1 MYKVIFKQ
9 KATKKQGIFKRLK
22 SYFKKHEV
30 VFYDSAE
37 NLPYRRY
44 HKFNKF
50 YLIDCEVGSSL
61 GNYDQRTARAISYLN
76 AEDYKSAAKE
86 LNNRRQ
92 TVHNAMQEY
101 SNKGL
106 ALAVLI
112 YSINGVVCEDYSDD
126 ALEEI
131 LNELDTIGFTQF
143 LAEQTLNHVKKK

>member
-37 NLPYRRY
+37 NLPYKRY
-44 HKFNKF
+44 HKYNKF
-50 YLIDCEVGSSL
+50 FLIAAEVGNSVQD
-61 GNYDQRTARAISYLN
+61 YDKRTARCISYLN

-112 YSINGVVCEDYSDD
+112 YSND